1 MAATLPAYLL
11 SEDEWIKKREDP
23 ARHFD
28 VRIADA
34 ATERIYRKRFGRMN
48 ENGLLALVKVPPE
61 LFGQKTGEIRV
72 WFDPDPNG

>member
-34 ATERIYRKRFGRMN
+34 ATERIYRKHGRDPLVFLSIRDPALNDATVPFRFLGIS
-48 ENGLLALVKVPPE
+48 
-61 LFGQKTGEIRV
+61 F
-72 WFDPDPNG
+72 